1 MEIEIEIEIKIKIK
15 TEMQQLIFSAA
26 ILLTPLFAH
35 GQNNADLLGSE
46 HILFW
51 TPEQQE
57 SGYSSIADLGNTRL
71 IKASENSLNLPTSD
85 GSLAG
90 FQHSYKGKV
99 SSIDDFMQRTRAA
112 GLLVI
117 HDQQIALEK
126 YALGHT
132 EDKPWISF
140 SVAKSVVSLLFGA
153 AIKDGLIKDVNER
166 VTDYLPHLKGGAY
179 TDVRIKDLLQMASGA
194 AWNEDYADPNSD
206 VANAPYGPPALFTY
220 MNKLE
225 KKSSAGD
232 VFNYNTG
239 ETSVAGALL
248 RAAVGNNLSVYLQRK
263 IWQPFGMES
272 DGNWLLSAADGEEIG
287 GCCISATLRDYGRL
301 GLFALGNG
309 RLADGT
315 SVLPDGWI
323 SQSTAASKGSKGY
336 GYYWWLQEEGAYAA
350 EGVFGQFI
358 WIDPSRNV
366 VIAMQS
372 AWPTAWDDAY
382 EAEVIGLFQEIAT
395 KLDAR

>member
-1 MEIEIEIEIKIKIK
+1 MK
-15 TEMQQLIFSAA
+15 QLIFCAA
-26 ILLTPLFAH
+26 ILLMPLWVHA
-35 GQNNADLLGSE
+35 QKNADLLGSE

-51 TPEQQE
+51 TPDQQQ

-71 IKASENSLNLPTSD
+71 IKASENILNLPTSG

-90 FQHSYKGKV
+90 FQHSYKGNA

-126 YALGHT
+126 YALGHA

-140 SVAKSVVSLLFGA
+140 SVSKSVVSMLIGA
-153 AIKDGLIKDVNER
+153 AIKDGLIKDVNEL

-179 TDVRIKDLLQMASGA
+179 ADVRIKDLLQMASGA
-194 AWNEDYADPNSD
+194 AWNEDYADPDSD
-206 VANAPYGPPALFTY
+206 VGNAPYGPPALYTY
-220 MNKLE
+220 MSGLE
-225 KKSSAGD
+225 KRSPAGE

-239 ETSVAGALL
+239 ETSLAGALL

-272 DGNWLLSAADGEEIG
+272 DANWLLSAPNGEEIG

-301 GLFALGNG
+301 GLFALANG
-309 RLADGT
+309 RLKDGT
-315 SVLPDGWI
+315 AILPEDWMSESV
-323 SQSTAASKGSKGY
+323 AASKGSKGY
-336 GYYWWLQEEGAYAA
+336 GYYWWLQKEGAYAA

-358 WIDPSRNV
+358 WIDPKRNV

-372 AWPTAWDDAY
+372 AWPSAWEDGY
-382 EAEVIGLFQEIAT
+382 EVEVIELFQNMAAW
-395 KLDAR
+395 LDAH

>member
-1 MEIEIEIEIKIKIK
+1 VEIEIEIKIKIK

-71 IKASENSLNLPTSD
+71 IKASENSLNLPTSG

-225 KKSSAGD
+225 KKSPAGD

-372 AWPTAWDDAY
+372 AWPTAWDGAY

>member
-1 MEIEIEIEIKIKIK
+1 VEIEIKIKIK

-225 KKSSAGD
+225 KKSPAGD

>member
-1 MEIEIEIEIKIKIK
+1 MKHV
-15 TEMQQLIFSAA
+15 IFCAA
-26 ILLTPLFAH
+26 ILLTPVLAFA
-35 GQNNADLLGSE
+35 QNNADLLGSE

-51 TPEQQE
+51 TPEQQQ
-57 SGYSSIADLGNTRL
+57 SGYSSIAELGSTRL
-71 IKASENSLNLPTSD
+71 IKASENPLKLLVSD
-85 GSLAG
+85 ASLAG
-90 FQHSYKGKV
+90 VQHVYQGKA
-99 SSIDDFMQRTRAA
+99 SSIDDFMQRTRTA
-112 GLLVI
+112 GLLVL
-117 HDQQIALEK
+117 HDQQIVLEK
-126 YALGHT
+126 YALGHA

-140 SVAKSVVSLLFGA
+140 SISKSVVSLLFGA

-166 VTDYLPHLKGGAY
+166 ITDYLPHLKGGAY
-179 TDVRIKDLLQMASGA
+179 ADVRIKDLLQMASGV
-194 AWNEDYADPNSD
+194 AWSEDYADPDSD

-220 MNKLE
+220 MSQLE
-225 KKSSAGD
+225 KKSPAGQ

-272 DGNWLLSAADGEEIG
+272 DANWLLSAPDGEEIG

-301 GLFALGNG
+301 GLFALANG

-323 SQSTAASKGSKGY
+323 SQSTAASKGSQGY
-336 GYYWWLQEEGAYAA
+336 GYYWWLQEGGAYAA

-358 WIDPSRNV
+358 WIDPNRKV

-372 AWPTAWDDAY
+372 AWPSAWEDDY
-382 EAEVIGLFQEIAT
+382 EAEVLGLFQEIAVR
-395 KLDAR
+395 LDSQ

>member
-1 MEIEIEIEIKIKIK
+1 MEIEIEIKIKIK

-206 VANAPYGPPALFTY
+206 VANAPYGSPALFTY

>member
-1 MEIEIEIEIKIKIK
+1 
-15 TEMQQLIFSAA
+15 MQQLIFSAA

-225 KKSSAGD
+225 KKSPAGD

>member
-1 MEIEIEIEIKIKIK
+1 MRK
-15 TEMQQLIFSAA
+15 LIVCT
-26 ILLTPLFAH
+26 LLLLVPLFGH
-35 GQNNADLLGSE
+35 GQKIDLLGTES
-46 HILFW
+46 ILFW
-51 TPEQQE
+51 TPEQQQT
-57 SGYSSIADLGNTRL
+57 GYSSIAQLANTRQ
-71 IKASENSLNLPTSD
+71 IKASENVLKLPSSVTN
-85 GSLAG
+85 LAG
-90 FQHSYKGKV
+90 FQHSYKGNAQ
-99 SSIDDFMQRTRAA
+99 SIDDFMQRTRAA

-117 HDQQIALEK
+117 HDQQIVLER
-126 YALGHT
+126 YSLGHT
-132 EDKPWISF
+132 EDKPWVSF

-153 AIKDGLIKDVNER
+153 AIKDGLIKDVNEL
-166 VTDYLPHLKGGAY
+166 VTDYLPRLKGGAY
-179 TDVRIKDLLQMASGA
+179 SGVRIKDLLQMASGA
-194 AWNEDYADPNSD
+194 AWNEDYADPTSD

-220 MNKLE
+220 MTNLE
-225 KKSSAGD
+225 KKSPAGE

-272 DGNWLLSAADGEEIG
+272 SANWLLSAPDGEEIG

-315 SVLPDGWI
+315 SVLPDDWV
-323 SQSTAASKGSKGY
+323 SQSTAPSKGSEGY
-336 GYYWWLQEEGAYAA
+336 GYYWWLQGQGAYAA

-358 WIDPSRNV
+358 WIDPSSNV

-372 AWPTAWDDAY
+372 AWPTAWDDTY
-382 EAEVIGLFQEIAT
+382 EDEVIGLFQQIAT
-395 KLDAR
+395 KLDTH

>member
-1 MEIEIEIEIKIKIK
+1 MK
-15 TEMQQLIFSAA
+15 QLIFCAA
-26 ILLTPLFAH
+26 ILLTPLWVHA
-35 GQNNADLLGSE
+35 QNNADLLGSE

-51 TPEQQE
+51 TPEQQQ

-71 IKASENSLNLPTSD
+71 IKASENILNLPTSG

-90 FQHSYKGKV
+90 FQHSYKGKA

-112 GLLVI
+112 GLLVL

-126 YALGHT
+126 YALGHA
-132 EDKPWISF
+132 EDKPWVSF

-153 AIKDGLIKDVNER
+153 AIKDGLIKDVNEL
-166 VTDYLPHLKGGAY
+166 VTDYLPRLKGGAY
-179 TDVRIKDLLQMASGA
+179 SGVRIKDLLQMASGA

-220 MNKLE
+220 MTNLE
-225 KKSSAGD
+225 KKSPAGE

-272 DGNWLLSAADGEEIG
+272 SANWLLSAPDGEEIG

-315 SVLPDGWI
+315 SVLPDDWV
-323 SQSTAASKGSKGY
+323 SQSTAPSKGSEGY
-336 GYYWWLQEEGAYAA
+336 GYYWWLQGQGAYAA

-358 WIDPSRNV
+358 WIDPSSNV

-372 AWPTAWDDAY
+372 AWPTAWDDTY
-382 EAEVIGLFQEIAT
+382 EDEVIGLFQQIAT
-395 KLDAR
+395 KLDTH

>member
-1 MEIEIEIEIKIKIK
+1 MRKSIVC
-15 TEMQQLIFSAA
+15 T
-26 ILLTPLFAH
+26 LLLLVPLFGH
-35 GQNNADLLGSE
+35 GKKIDLLGTES
-46 HILFW
+46 ILFW
-51 TPEQQE
+51 TPEQQQT
-57 SGYSSIADLGNTRL
+57 GYSSIAQLANTRQ
-71 IKASENSLNLPTSD
+71 IKASENVLKLPSSVTN
-85 GSLAG
+85 LAG
-90 FQHSYKGKV
+90 FQHSHRGNAQN
-99 SSIDDFMQRTRAA
+99 IDDFMQRTRAA

-117 HDQQIALEK
+117 HDQQIVLER
-126 YALGHT
+126 YSLGHT
-132 EDKPWISF
+132 EDKPWVSF

-153 AIKDGLIKDVNER
+153 AIKDGLIKDVNEL
-166 VTDYLPHLKGGAY
+166 VTDYLPRLKGGAY
-179 TDVRIKDLLQMASGA
+179 SGVRIKDLLQMASGA

-220 MNKLE
+220 MTNLE
-225 KKSSAGD
+225 KKSPAGE

-272 DGNWLLSAADGEEIG
+272 SANWLLSAPDGEEIG

-315 SVLPDGWI
+315 SVLPDDWV
-323 SQSTAASKGSKGY
+323 SQSTAPSKGSEGY
-336 GYYWWLQEEGAYAA
+336 GYYWWLQGQGAYAA

-358 WIDPSRNV
+358 WIDPSSNV

-372 AWPTAWDDAY
+372 AWPTAWDDTY
-382 EAEVIGLFQEIAT
+382 EDEVIGLFQQIAT
-395 KLDAR
+395 KLDTH

>member
-1 MEIEIEIEIKIKIK
+1 MRK
-15 TEMQQLIFSAA
+15 LIVCT
-26 ILLTPLFAH
+26 LLLLVPLFGH
-35 GQNNADLLGSE
+35 GQKIDLLGTES
-46 HILFW
+46 ILFW
-51 TPEQQE
+51 TPEQQQT
-57 SGYSSIADLGNTRL
+57 GYSSIAQLANTRQ
-71 IKASENSLNLPTSD
+71 IKASENVLKLPSSVTN
-85 GSLAG
+85 LAG
-90 FQHSYKGKV
+90 FQHSYKGNAQ
-99 SSIDDFMQRTRAA
+99 SIDDFMQRTRAA

-117 HDQQIALEK
+117 HDQQIVLER
-126 YALGHT
+126 YSLGHT
-132 EDKPWISF
+132 EDKPWVSF

-153 AIKDGLIKDVNER
+153 AIKDGLIKDVNEL
-166 VTDYLPHLKGGAY
+166 VTDYLPRLKGGAY
-179 TDVRIKDLLQMASGA
+179 SGVRIKDLLQMASGA

-220 MNKLE
+220 MTNLE
-225 KKSSAGD
+225 KKSPAGE

-272 DGNWLLSAADGEEIG
+272 SANWLLSAPDGEEIG

-315 SVLPDGWI
+315 SVLPDDWV
-323 SQSTAASKGSKGY
+323 SQSTAPSKGSEGY
-336 GYYWWLQEEGAYAA
+336 GYYWWLQGQGAYAA

-358 WIDPSRNV
+358 WIDPSSNV

-372 AWPTAWDDAY
+372 AWPTAWDDTY
-382 EAEVIGLFQEIAT
+382 EDEVIGLFQQIAT
-395 KLDAR
+395 KLDTH

>member
-1 MEIEIEIEIKIKIK
+1 MRK
-15 TEMQQLIFSAA
+15 LIVCT
-26 ILLTPLFAH
+26 LLLVPLFGH
-35 GQNNADLLGSE
+35 GQKIDLLGTES
-46 HILFW
+46 ILFW
-51 TPEQQE
+51 TPEQQQT
-57 SGYSSIADLGNTRL
+57 GYSSIAQLANTRQ
-71 IKASENSLNLPTSD
+71 IKASENVLKLPSSVTN
-85 GSLAG
+85 LAG
-90 FQHSYKGKV
+90 FQHSYKGNAQ
-99 SSIDDFMQRTRAA
+99 SIDDFMQRTRAA

-117 HDQQIALEK
+117 HDQQIVLEK
-126 YALGHT
+126 YSLGHT
-132 EDKPWISF
+132 EDKPWVSF

-153 AIKDGLIKDVNER
+153 AIKDGLIKDVNEL

-179 TDVRIKDLLQMASGA
+179 SGVRIKDLLQMASGA

-220 MNKLE
+220 MTNLE
-225 KKSSAGD
+225 KKSPAGE

-272 DGNWLLSAADGEEIG
+272 SANWLLSAPDGEEIG

-315 SVLPDGWI
+315 SVLPDDWV
-323 SQSTAASKGSKGY
+323 SQSTAPSKGSEGY
-336 GYYWWLQEEGAYAA
+336 GYYWWLQGQGAYAA

-358 WIDPSRNV
+358 WIDPSSNV

-372 AWPTAWDDAY
+372 AWPTAWDDTY
-382 EAEVIGLFQEIAT
+382 EDEVIGLFQQIAT
-395 KLDAR
+395 KLDTH

>member
-1 MEIEIEIEIKIKIK
+1 MRK
-15 TEMQQLIFSAA
+15 LIVCT
-26 ILLTPLFAH
+26 LLLVPLFGHA
-35 GQNNADLLGSE
+35 QKIDLLGTES
-46 HILFW
+46 ILFW
-51 TPEQQE
+51 TPEQQRT
-57 SGYSSIADLGNTRL
+57 GYSSIAQLANTRQ
-71 IKASENSLNLPTSD
+71 IKASENVLKLPSSVTN
-85 GSLAG
+85 LAG
-90 FQHSYKGKV
+90 FQHSHRGNAQN
-99 SSIDDFMQRTRAA
+99 IDDFMQRTRAA

-117 HDQQIALEK
+117 HDQQIVLER
-126 YALGHT
+126 YSLGHT
-132 EDKPWISF
+132 EDKPWVSF

-153 AIKDGLIKDVNER
+153 AIKDGLIKDVNEL
-166 VTDYLPHLKGGAY
+166 VTDYLPRLKGGAY
-179 TDVRIKDLLQMASGA
+179 SGVRIKDLLQMASGA

-220 MNKLE
+220 MTNLE
-225 KKSSAGD
+225 KKSPAGE

-272 DGNWLLSAADGEEIG
+272 SANWLLSAPDGEEIG

-315 SVLPDGWI
+315 SVLPDDWV
-323 SQSTAASKGSKGY
+323 SQSTAPSKGSEGY
-336 GYYWWLQEEGAYAA
+336 GYYWWLQGQGAYAA

-358 WIDPSRNV
+358 WIDPSSNV

-372 AWPTAWDDAY
+372 AWPTAWNDTY
-382 EAEVIGLFQEIAT
+382 EDEVIGLFQQIAT
-395 KLDAR
+395 KLDTH

>member
-1 MEIEIEIEIKIKIK
+1 MEIEIEIKIKIK

-225 KKSSAGD
+225 KKSPAGD

>member
-1 MEIEIEIEIKIKIK
+1 MKH
-15 TEMQQLIFSAA
+15 LIFCAA
-26 ILLTPLFAH
+26 ILLTPLLAFA
-35 GQNNADLLGSE
+35 QNNADLLGSE

-51 TPEQQE
+51 TPEQQQ
-57 SGYSSIADLGNTRL
+57 SGYSSIAELGSTRL
-71 IKASENSLNLPTSD
+71 IKASENPLKLLARD
-85 GSLAG
+85 ASLAG
-90 FQHSYKGKV
+90 VQPVYQGKA
-99 SSIDDFMQRTRAA
+99 SSIDDFMQRTRTA
-112 GLLVI
+112 GLLVL
-117 HDQQIALEK
+117 HDQQIVLEK
-126 YALGHT
+126 YALGHA

-140 SVAKSVVSLLFGA
+140 SISKSVVSLLFGA

-166 VTDYLPHLKGGAY
+166 ITDYLPHLKGGAY
-179 TDVRIKDLLQMASGA
+179 ADVRIKDLLQMASGV
-194 AWNEDYADPNSD
+194 AWSEDYADPDSD

-220 MNKLE
+220 MSQLE
-225 KKSSAGD
+225 KKSPAGQ

-272 DGNWLLSAADGEEIG
+272 DANWLLSAPDGEEIG

-301 GLFALGNG
+301 GLFALANG

-323 SQSTAASKGSKGY
+323 SQSTAASKGSQGY
-336 GYYWWLQEEGAYAA
+336 GYYWWLQEGGAYAA

-358 WIDPSRNV
+358 WIDPNRKV

-372 AWPTAWDDAY
+372 AWPSAWDDDY
-382 EAEVIGLFQEIAT
+382 EAEVIGLFQEIAVR
-395 KLDAR
+395 LDSQ

>member
-1 MEIEIEIEIKIKIK
+1 MKH
-15 TEMQQLIFSAA
+15 LIFCAA
-26 ILLTPLFAH
+26 ILLTPLLAFA
-35 GQNNADLLGSE
+35 QNNADLLGSE

-51 TPEQQE
+51 TPEQQQ
-57 SGYSSIADLGNTRL
+57 SGYSSIAELGSTRL
-71 IKASENSLNLPTSD
+71 IKASENPLKLLVRD
-85 GSLAG
+85 ASLAG
-90 FQHSYKGKV
+90 VHHVDQGKA
-99 SSIDDFMQRTRAA
+99 SSIDDFMQRTRTA
-112 GLLVI
+112 GLLVL
-117 HDQQIALEK
+117 HDQQIVLEK
-126 YALGHT
+126 YALGHA

-140 SVAKSVVSLLFGA
+140 SISKSVVSLLFGA

-166 VTDYLPHLKGGAY
+166 ITDYLPHLKGGAY
-179 TDVRIKDLLQMASGA
+179 ADVRIKDLLQMASGV
-194 AWNEDYADPNSD
+194 AWSEDYADPDSD

-220 MNKLE
+220 MSQLE
-225 KKSSAGD
+225 KKSPAGQ

-272 DGNWLLSAADGEEIG
+272 DANWLLSAPDGEEIG

-301 GLFALGNG
+301 GLFALANG

-323 SQSTAASKGSKGY
+323 SQSTAASKGSQGY
-336 GYYWWLQEEGAYAA
+336 GYYWWLQEGGAYAA

-358 WIDPSRNV
+358 WIDPNRKV

-372 AWPTAWDDAY
+372 AWPSAWDDDY
-382 EAEVIGLFQEIAT
+382 EAEVIGLFQEIAVR
-395 KLDAR
+395 LDSQ

>member
-1 MEIEIEIEIKIKIK
+1 MKH
-15 TEMQQLIFSAA
+15 LIFCAA
-26 ILLTPLFAH
+26 ILLTPLLAFA
-35 GQNNADLLGSE
+35 QNNADLLGSE

-51 TPEQQE
+51 TPEQQQ
-57 SGYSSIADLGNTRL
+57 SGYSSIAELGSTRL
-71 IKASENSLNLPTSD
+71 IKASENPLKLLARD
-85 GSLAG
+85 ASLAG
-90 FQHSYKGKV
+90 VQHVYQGKA
-99 SSIDDFMQRTRAA
+99 SSIDDFMQRTRTA
-112 GLLVI
+112 GLLVL
-117 HDQQIALEK
+117 HDQQIVLEK
-126 YALGHT
+126 YALGHA

-140 SVAKSVVSLLFGA
+140 SISKSVVSLLFGA

-166 VTDYLPHLKGGAY
+166 ITDYLPHLKGGAY
-179 TDVRIKDLLQMASGA
+179 ADVRIKDLLQMASGV
-194 AWNEDYADPNSD
+194 AWSEDYADPDSD

-220 MNKLE
+220 MSQLE
-225 KKSSAGD
+225 KKSPAGQ

-272 DGNWLLSAADGEEIG
+272 DANWLLSAPDGEEIG

-301 GLFALGNG
+301 GLFALANG

-323 SQSTAASKGSKGY
+323 SQSTAASKGSQGY
-336 GYYWWLQEEGAYAA
+336 GYYWWLQEGGAYAA

-358 WIDPSRNV
+358 WIDPNRKV

-372 AWPTAWDDAY
+372 AWPSAWDDDY
-382 EAEVIGLFQEIAT
+382 EAEVIGLFQEIAVR
-395 KLDAR
+395 LDSQ

>member
-1 MEIEIEIEIKIKIK
+1 MKH
-15 TEMQQLIFSAA
+15 LIFCAA
-26 ILLTPLFAH
+26 ILLTPLLAFA
-35 GQNNADLLGSE
+35 QNNADLLGSE

-51 TPEQQE
+51 TPEQQQ
-57 SGYSSIADLGNTRL
+57 SGYSSIAELGSTRL
-71 IKASENSLNLPTSD
+71 IKASENPLKLLVSD
-85 GSLAG
+85 ASLAG
-90 FQHSYKGKV
+90 VQHVYQGKA
-99 SSIDDFMQRTRAA
+99 SSIDDFMQRTRTA
-112 GLLVI
+112 GLLVL
-117 HDQQIALEK
+117 HDQQIVLEK
-126 YALGHT
+126 YALGHA

-140 SVAKSVVSLLFGA
+140 SISKSVVSLLFGA

-166 VTDYLPHLKGGAY
+166 ITDYLPHLKGGAY
-179 TDVRIKDLLQMASGA
+179 ADVRIKDLLQMASGV
-194 AWNEDYADPNSD
+194 AWSEDYADPDSD

-220 MNKLE
+220 MSQLE
-225 KKSSAGD
+225 KKSPAGQ

-272 DGNWLLSAADGEEIG
+272 DANWLLSAPDGEEIG

-301 GLFALGNG
+301 GLFALANG

-323 SQSTAASKGSKGY
+323 SQSTAASKGSQGY
-336 GYYWWLQEEGAYAA
+336 GYYWWLQEGGAYAA

-358 WIDPSRNV
+358 WIDPNRKV

-372 AWPTAWDDAY
+372 AWPSAWDDDY
-382 EAEVIGLFQEIAT
+382 EAEVIGLFQEIAVR
-395 KLDAR
+395 LDSQ

>member
-1 MEIEIEIEIKIKIK
+1 MKHV
-15 TEMQQLIFSAA
+15 IFCAA
-26 ILLTPLFAH
+26 ILLTPVLAFA
-35 GQNNADLLGSE
+35 QNNADLLGSE

-51 TPEQQE
+51 TPEQQQ
-57 SGYSSIADLGNTRL
+57 SGYSSIAELGSTRL
-71 IKASENSLNLPTSD
+71 IKASENPLKLLVSD
-85 GSLAG
+85 ASLAG
-90 FQHSYKGKV
+90 VQHVYQGKA
-99 SSIDDFMQRTRAA
+99 SSIDDFMRRTRTA
-112 GLLVI
+112 GLLVL
-117 HDQQIALEK
+117 HDQQIVLEK
-126 YALGHT
+126 YALGHA

-140 SVAKSVVSLLFGA
+140 SISKSVVSLLFGA

-166 VTDYLPHLKGGAY
+166 ITDYLPHLKGGAY
-179 TDVRIKDLLQMASGA
+179 ADVRIKDLLQMASGV
-194 AWNEDYADPNSD
+194 AWSEDYADPDSD

-220 MNKLE
+220 MSQLE
-225 KKSSAGD
+225 KKSPAGQ

-272 DGNWLLSAADGEEIG
+272 DANWLLSAPDGEEIG

-301 GLFALGNG
+301 GLFALANG

-323 SQSTAASKGSKGY
+323 SQSTAASKGSQGY
-336 GYYWWLQEEGAYAA
+336 GYYWWLQEGGAYAA

-358 WIDPSRNV
+358 WIDPNRKV

-372 AWPTAWDDAY
+372 AWPSAWDDDY
-382 EAEVIGLFQEIAT
+382 EAEVLGLFQEIAVR
-395 KLDAR
+395 LDSQ

>member
-1 MEIEIEIEIKIKIK
+1 
-15 TEMQQLIFSAA
+15 MQQLIFSAA

>member
-1 MEIEIEIEIKIKIK
+1 
-15 TEMQQLIFSAA
+15 
-26 ILLTPLFAH
+26 
-35 GQNNADLLGSE
+35 
-46 HILFW
+46 
-51 TPEQQE
+51 
-57 SGYSSIADLGNTRL
+57 
-71 IKASENSLNLPTSD
+71 
-85 GSLAG
+85 
-90 FQHSYKGKV
+90 
-99 SSIDDFMQRTRAA
+99 MQRTRAA

-117 HDQQIALEK
+117 HDQQIVLER
-126 YALGHT
+126 YSLGHT
-132 EDKPWISF
+132 EDKPWVSF

-153 AIKDGLIKDVNER
+153 AIKDGLIKDVNEL
-166 VTDYLPHLKGGAY
+166 VTDYLPRLKGGAY
-179 TDVRIKDLLQMASGA
+179 SGVRIKDLLQMASGA

-220 MNKLE
+220 MTNLE
-225 KKSSAGD
+225 KKSPAGE

-272 DGNWLLSAADGEEIG
+272 SANWLLSAPDGEEIG

-315 SVLPDGWI
+315 SVLPDDWV
-323 SQSTAASKGSKGY
+323 SQSTAPSKGSEGY
-336 GYYWWLQEEGAYAA
+336 GYYWWLQGQGAYAA

-358 WIDPSRNV
+358 WIDPSSNV

-372 AWPTAWDDAY
+372 AWPTAWDDTY
-382 EAEVIGLFQEIAT
+382 EDEVIGLFQQIAT
-395 KLDAR
+395 KLDTH

>member
-1 MEIEIEIEIKIKIK
+1 MRK
-15 TEMQQLIFSAA
+15 LIVCT
-26 ILLTPLFAH
+26 LLLLVPLFGH
-35 GQNNADLLGSE
+35 GQKIDLLGTES
-46 HILFW
+46 ILFW
-51 TPEQQE
+51 TPEQQQT
-57 SGYSSIADLGNTRL
+57 GYSSIAQLANTRQ
-71 IKASENSLNLPTSD
+71 IKASENVLKLPSSVTN
-85 GSLAG
+85 LAG
-90 FQHSYKGKV
+90 FQHSHKGNAQN
-99 SSIDDFMQRTRAA
+99 IDDFMQRTRAA

-117 HDQQIALEK
+117 HDQQIVLEK
-126 YALGHT
+126 YSLGHT
-132 EDKPWISF
+132 EDKPWVSF

-153 AIKDGLIKDVNER
+153 AIKDGLIKDVNEL
-166 VTDYLPHLKGGAY
+166 VTDYLPRLKGGAY
-179 TDVRIKDLLQMASGA
+179 SGVRIKDLLQMASGA

-220 MNKLE
+220 MTNLE
-225 KKSSAGD
+225 KKSPAGE

-272 DGNWLLSAADGEEIG
+272 SANWLLSAPDGEEIG

-315 SVLPDGWI
+315 SVLPDDWV
-323 SQSTAASKGSKGY
+323 SQSTAPSKGSEGY
-336 GYYWWLQEEGAYAA
+336 GYYWWLQGQGAYAA

-358 WIDPSRNV
+358 WIDPSSNV

-372 AWPTAWDDAY
+372 AWPTAWDDTY
-382 EAEVIGLFQEIAT
+382 EDEVIGLFQQIAT
-395 KLDAR
+395 KLDTH

>member
-1 MEIEIEIEIKIKIK
+1 MKH
-15 TEMQQLIFSAA
+15 LIFCAA
-26 ILLTPLFAH
+26 ILLTPLLAFA
-35 GQNNADLLGSE
+35 QNNADLLGSE

-51 TPEQQE
+51 TPEQQQ
-57 SGYSSIADLGNTRL
+57 SGYSSIAELGSTRL
-71 IKASENSLNLPTSD
+71 IKASENPLKLLVSD
-85 GSLAG
+85 ASLAG
-90 FQHSYKGKV
+90 VQHVYQGKA
-99 SSIDDFMQRTRAA
+99 SSIDDFMQRTRTA
-112 GLLVI
+112 GLLVL
-117 HDQQIALEK
+117 HDQQIVLEK
-126 YALGHT
+126 YALGHA

-140 SVAKSVVSLLFGA
+140 SISKSVVSLLFGA

-166 VTDYLPHLKGGAY
+166 ITDYLPHLKGGAY
-179 TDVRIKDLLQMASGA
+179 ADVRIKDLLQMASGV
-194 AWNEDYADPNSD
+194 AWSEDYADPDSD

-220 MNKLE
+220 MSQLE
-225 KKSSAGD
+225 KKSPAGQ

-272 DGNWLLSAADGEEIG
+272 DANWLLSAPDGEEIG

-301 GLFALGNG
+301 GLFALANG

-323 SQSTAASKGSKGY
+323 RQSTAASKGSQGY
-336 GYYWWLQEEGAYAA
+336 GYYWWLQEGGAYAA

-358 WIDPSRNV
+358 WIDPNRKV

-372 AWPTAWDDAY
+372 AWPSAWDDDY
-382 EAEVIGLFQEIAT
+382 EAEVIGLFQEIAVR
-395 KLDAR
+395 LDSQ

>member
-1 MEIEIEIEIKIKIK
+1 MK
-15 TEMQQLIFSAA
+15 QLIFCTA
-26 ILLTPLFAH
+26 ILLTPLWVHA
-35 GQNNADLLGSE
+35 QNNADLLGSE

-51 TPEQQE
+51 TPEQQQ

-71 IKASENSLNLPTSD
+71 IKASENILNLPKSG

-90 FQHSYKGKV
+90 FQHSYKGNA

-126 YALGHT
+126 YALGHA

-140 SVAKSVVSLLFGA
+140 SVSKSVVSLLFGA

-179 TDVRIKDLLQMASGA
+179 ADVRIKDLLQMASGA
-194 AWNEDYADPNSD
+194 AWSEDYADPDSD

-220 MNKLE
+220 MSQLK
-225 KKSSAGD
+225 KKSPAGE

-239 ETSVAGALL
+239 ETSLAGALL

-272 DGNWLLSAADGEEIG
+272 DANWLLSAADGEEIG

-301 GLFALGNG
+301 GLFALANG
-309 RLADGT
+309 RLKDGT
-315 SVLPDGWI
+315 AILPEGWMGESV
-323 SQSTAASKGSKGY
+323 AASKGSKGY
-336 GYYWWLQEEGAYAA
+336 GYYWWLQEKGAYAA

-358 WIDPSRNV
+358 WVDPKRNV

-372 AWPTAWDDAY
+372 AWPSAWEDAY
-382 EAEVIGLFQEIAT
+382 EVEVIELFQDMAAW
-395 KLDAR
+395 LDAH

>member
-1 MEIEIEIEIKIKIK
+1 MRK
-15 TEMQQLIFSAA
+15 LIVCT
-26 ILLTPLFAH
+26 LLLLVPLFGH
-35 GQNNADLLGSE
+35 GQKIDLLGTVS
-46 HILFW
+46 ILFW
-51 TPEQQE
+51 TPEQQQT
-57 SGYSSIADLGNTRL
+57 GYSSIAQLANTRQ
-71 IKASENSLNLPTSD
+71 IKASENVLKLPSSVTN
-85 GSLAG
+85 LAG
-90 FQHSYKGKV
+90 FQHSYKGNAQ
-99 SSIDDFMQRTRAA
+99 SIDDFMQRTRAA

-117 HDQQIALEK
+117 HDQQIVLEK
-126 YALGHT
+126 YSLGHT
-132 EDKPWISF
+132 EDKPWVSF

-153 AIKDGLIKDVNER
+153 AIKDGLIKDVNEL
-166 VTDYLPHLKGGAY
+166 VTDYLPRLKGGAY
-179 TDVRIKDLLQMASGA
+179 SGVRIKDLLQMASGA

-220 MNKLE
+220 MTNLE
-225 KKSSAGD
+225 KKSPAGE

-272 DGNWLLSAADGEEIG
+272 SANWLLSAPDGEEIG

-315 SVLPDGWI
+315 SVLPDDWV
-323 SQSTAASKGSKGY
+323 SQSTAPSKGSEGY
-336 GYYWWLQEEGAYAA
+336 GYYWWLQGQGAYAA

-358 WIDPSRNV
+358 WIDRSSNV

-372 AWPTAWDDAY
+372 AWPTAWDDTY
-382 EAEVIGLFQEIAT
+382 EDEVIGLFQQIAT
-395 KLDAR
+395 KLDTH

>member
-1 MEIEIEIEIKIKIK
+1 MRK
-15 TEMQQLIFSAA
+15 LIVCT
-26 ILLTPLFAH
+26 LLLLVPLFGH
-35 GQNNADLLGSE
+35 GQKIDLLGTES
-46 HILFW
+46 ILFW
-51 TPEQQE
+51 TPEQQQT
-57 SGYSSIADLGNTRL
+57 GYSSIAQLANTRQ
-71 IKASENSLNLPTSD
+71 IKASENVLKLPSSVTN
-85 GSLAG
+85 LAG
-90 FQHSYKGKV
+90 FQHSYKGNAQ
-99 SSIDDFMQRTRAA
+99 SIDDFMQRTRAA

-117 HDQQIALEK
+117 HDQQIVLEK
-126 YALGHT
+126 YSLGHT
-132 EDKPWISF
+132 EDKPWVSF

-153 AIKDGLIKDVNER
+153 AIKDGLIKDVNEL
-166 VTDYLPHLKGGAY
+166 VTDYLPRLKGGAY
-179 TDVRIKDLLQMASGA
+179 SGVRIKDLLQMASGA

-220 MNKLE
+220 MTNLE
-225 KKSSAGD
+225 KKSPAGE

-272 DGNWLLSAADGEEIG
+272 SANWLLSAPDGEEIG

-315 SVLPDGWI
+315 SVLPDDWV
-323 SQSTAASKGSKGY
+323 SQSTAPSKGSEGY
-336 GYYWWLQEEGAYAA
+336 GYYWWLQGQGAYAA

-358 WIDPSRNV
+358 WIDPSSNV

-372 AWPTAWDDAY
+372 AWPTAWDDTY
-382 EAEVIGLFQEIAT
+382 EDEVIGLFQQIAT
-395 KLDAR
+395 KLDTH

>member
-1 MEIEIEIEIKIKIK
+1 MRK
-15 TEMQQLIFSAA
+15 LIVCT
-26 ILLTPLFAH
+26 LLLVPLFGH
-35 GQNNADLLGSE
+35 GQKIDLLGTES
-46 HILFW
+46 ILFW
-51 TPEQQE
+51 TPEQQQT
-57 SGYSSIADLGNTRL
+57 GYSSIAQLANTRQ
-71 IKASENSLNLPTSD
+71 IKASENVLKLPSSVTN
-85 GSLAG
+85 LAG
-90 FQHSYKGKV
+90 FQHSYKGNAQ
-99 SSIDDFMQRTRAA
+99 SIDDFMQRTRAA

-117 HDQQIALEK
+117 HDQQIVLEK
-126 YALGHT
+126 YSLGHT
-132 EDKPWISF
+132 EDKPWVSF

-153 AIKDGLIKDVNER
+153 AIKDGLIKDVNEL
-166 VTDYLPHLKGGAY
+166 VTDYLPRLKGGAY
-179 TDVRIKDLLQMASGA
+179 SGVRIKDLLQMASGA

-220 MNKLE
+220 MTNLE
-225 KKSSAGD
+225 KKSPAGE

-272 DGNWLLSAADGEEIG
+272 SANWLLSAPDGEEIG

-315 SVLPDGWI
+315 SVLPDDWV
-323 SQSTAASKGSKGY
+323 SQSTAPSKGSEGY
-336 GYYWWLQEEGAYAA
+336 GYYWWLQGQGAYAA

-358 WIDPSRNV
+358 WIDPSSNV

-372 AWPTAWDDAY
+372 AWPTAWDDTY
-382 EAEVIGLFQEIAT
+382 EDEVIGLFQQIAT
-395 KLDAR
+395 KLDTH